1 VGEVSGLLGPE
12 LECRVPVETPAGPGF
27 QDVRF
32 VGVDGPRWFL
42 RGVIAGPAATN
53 EEQYATMI
61 DLFRGIVVVRG
72 QSPLPPRELLPL
84 KVPAQASGSAQAR

>member
-1 VGEVSGLLGPE
+1 
-12 LECRVPVETPAGPGF
+12 
-27 QDVRF
+27 
-32 VGVDGPRWFL
+32 
-42 RGVIAGPAATN
+42 
-53 EEQYATMI
+53 MI